1 MHCNETFLLAAS
13 ELVKKGFQQELCNME
28 AAKVEDGMEFFFN
41 FKPQYYAGRPPYY
54 KGTYRF
60 QKHYYGSALIHDLR
74 EKPLL
79 VNGLKSF
86 CVHVQ

>member
-1 MHCNETFLLAAS
+1 
-13 ELVKKGFQQELCNME
+13 ME
-28 AAKVEDGMEFFFN
+28 AAKVDDGMEFFFN

-74 EKPLL
+74 EKTSAGKWAEEFLCARAIDEHPKIKHW
-79 VNGLKSF
+79 VRNVEKEPRP
-86 CVHVQ
+86 